1 MKKIFD
7 MQAARKA
14 AEQRKYRDGV
24 LDAYDRIDRALKR
37 NQCEQAAEVRR
48 NARNKL

>member
-1 MKKIFD
+1 MKKVTD

-14 AEQRKYRDGV
+14 AEHQKYRDSV
-24 LDAYDRIDRALKR
+24 LEAYDRIDRSIKR
-37 NQCEQAAEVRR
+37 DQREQAAEVRR